1 MSNLSRRFALQATIG
16 AAFAAVPM
24 SRALSQPSPSAADA
38 LSIMNSDPRFST
50 WVQILQFTGLAQD
63 AASGQ
68 KFTAFIPT
76 NAAFQKYPTV
86 LWNLKLARS
95 KAFPDTTSQVVFVRS
110 HVVLDI
116 HPLSE
121 LNGKATT
128 LTSIA
133 GNPIMIDVPQPGV
146 YDVTWV
152 SINSQTA
159 STRIVS
165 APIMAS
171 NAIIYPFDDVKL
183 VEA

>member
-1 MSNLSRRFALQATIG
+1 MLTLSRRFALQATIG
-16 AAFAAVPM
+16 AAFAAVPL
-24 SRALSQPSPSAADA
+24 SRALSQPSSSTADA
-38 LSIMNSDPRFST
+38 FSIMNSDPKFSD
-50 WVQILQFTGLAQD
+50 WVQILKFTGLAQY
-63 AASGQ
+63 AASNQ

-76 NAAFQKYPTV
+76 NAAFQKYPAV
-86 LWNLKLARS
+86 LWNLKLSRS
-95 KAFPDTTSQVVFVRS
+95 KAFPDTTSQVMFVRS

-121 LNGKATT
+121 LGGKAAT

-133 GNPIMIDVPQPGV
+133 GTPIMIDVPKPGV

-159 STRIVS
+159 STRIIS

-171 NAIIYPFDDVKL
+171 NAIIYPFDDVTL
-183 VEA
+183 VMA